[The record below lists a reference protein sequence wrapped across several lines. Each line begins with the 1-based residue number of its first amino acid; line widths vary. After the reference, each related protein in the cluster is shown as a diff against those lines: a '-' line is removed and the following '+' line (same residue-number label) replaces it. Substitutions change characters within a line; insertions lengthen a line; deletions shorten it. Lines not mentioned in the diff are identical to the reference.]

1 MNLRDVFE
9 KPVAHRGLHDLAH
22 NAPENSPSAFQRA
35 VDADLAIECDIQLSK
50 DGVPM
55 VIHDGT
61 IDRTTSGTGTVSE
74 MTAAEIAA
82 FPLSGGQKH
91 DKTLR
96 FDQLLDLVAGK
107 VAIAVE
113 MKPQSDGR
121 DGEMAQK
128 AVAMLRDYAG
138 PLAFISFSPKL
149 LQQAKKHGFKGPTG
163 IVVER
168 FVSEEAQKYLSPLQ
182 RFSMRHMLHYP
193 KTRFDFIDCDHKALD
208 LPMVRF
214 LRVLGFPVAAWTI
227 KSEAEAVEALKHCD
241 QIAFEGYIPQ
251 NTQG

>member
-1 MNLRDVFE
+1 MNLCDVLE
-9 KPVAHRGLHDLAH
+9 KPVAHRGLHDLRL

-35 VDADLAIECDIQLSK
+35 IDADLAIECDIQLSK

-61 IDRTTSGTGTVSE
+61 IDRTTQGSGTVSE
-74 MTAAEIAA
+74 MIATEIAKVS
-82 FPLSGGQKH
+82 LRDGTET
-91 DKTLR
+91 DRTLR
-96 FDQLLDLVAGK
+96 FDELLDLVAGK

-121 DGEMAQK
+121 DAEMAK
-128 AVAMLRDYAG
+128 AAVAMLANYSG

-149 LQQAKKHGFKGPTG
+149 LQYAKKYGFKGPTG

-168 FVSEEAQKYLSPLQ
+168 FISEEAQKRLSPFQ
-182 RFSMRHMLHYP
+182 RFSMRHLLHYP
-193 KTRFDFIDCDHKALD
+193 MTRFNFVDCDHKALD
-208 LPMVRF
+208 LPAVRF
-214 LRVLGFPVAAWTI
+214 FRMLGFSVAAWTI
-227 KSEAEAVEALKHCD
+227 KSEAEAQEALKHCD
-241 QIAFEGYIPQ
+241 QIAFEGYIPK